1 MAVVI
6 ESGLHLTVRPFVPRA
21 NVPSP
26 PLGTQEVH
34 VWHTSQE
41 VADLDLAGLRE
52 LLSPDEAERAAR
64 FRFDKHRAQFTLTR
78 VSLRLLLGSYLQLP
92 PREISLQYADHGKPS
107 LAECPNH
114 QQLDFN
120 LSHTEGMAVFAFTR
134 RRRIGVDIENLRSDF
149 RVDEIA
155 ERFFSPAE
163 RAGLSNIPLSQRH
176 EIFFRIWTQ
185 KEAYIKALG
194 EGLSH
199 PLHQFDVSLGD
210 AALMATRP
218 DPSEAQRWH
227 LQSLNIAPG
236 FAAAVAVEIDGVNPP
251 AR

>member
-1 MAVVI
+1 MAVAI
-6 ESGLHLTVRPFVPRA
+6 EPGLQLTIRPFVPRA
-21 NVPSP
+21 NMASAG
-26 PLGTQEVH
+26 LGNQEVH
-34 VWHTSQE
+34 VWHTSLE
-41 VADLDLAGLRE
+41 AADSSLAGLRD

-78 VSLRLLLGSYLQLP
+78 GSLRLLLSSYLQLP
-92 PREISLQYADHGKPS
+92 PGEISFAYSDHGKPS
-107 LAECPNH
+107 LAGNVDD

-120 LSHTEGMAVFAFTR
+120 LSHTEGMAIFAFTR
-134 RRRIGVDIENLRSDF
+134 GRRIGVDIENLRSDF

-163 RAGLSNIPLSQRH
+163 RAGLSDIPPSQRH

-210 AALMATRP
+210 AALVATRP
-218 DPSEAQRWH
+218 DGLEARRWR

-236 FAAAVAVEIDGVNPP
+236 FAAAAAVEIDGANPP